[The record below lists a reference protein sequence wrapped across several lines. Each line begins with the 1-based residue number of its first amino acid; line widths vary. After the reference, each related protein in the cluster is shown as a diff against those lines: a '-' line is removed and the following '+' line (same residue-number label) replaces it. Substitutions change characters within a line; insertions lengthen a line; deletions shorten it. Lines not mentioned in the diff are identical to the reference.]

1 LINKSIYFLC
11 HRKKRVNLR
20 KTLLQKKKTGK
31 KKQKENRRIV
41 GGLKL
46 SGPDHSLNTRCD
58 AALTVALSV
67 FDSNKSPFKKKKN
80 LNRFSN
86 IKNKKYYFNIFKN
99 KNNNYYN
106 TK

>member
-20 KTLLQKKKTGK
+20 KTLLQKKQEK

-58 AALTVALSV
+58 AALTVALSA
-67 FDSNKSPFKKKKN
+67 FDSNKRPFFLKKK
-80 LNRFSN
+80 
-86 IKNKKYYFNIFKN
+86 FKSFF
-99 KNNNYYN
+99 
-106 TK
+106 